1 MGLKSERKDFPLK
14 HCDYE
19 MAFQRS
25 MKNDVSRRAER
36 TLILVSLLTMF
47 FIIAELVGGYL
58 AHSLAIVSDAFHMIS
73 DLGSFLISIT
83 AIHLARKKPTARYSY
98 GFQRTEV
105 LGALTSILIIWVL
118 TGVLI
123 YMAVERILTNDLE
136 VEADT
141 MMITAGIGV
150 IFNIVMGACLHFGKT
165 GHSHFGMSHSHH
177 GHDHSHGHEH
187 KISNVETLSEKTIKS
202 VDEEAHHHSHHHHH
216 QENINL
222 RAAFVHV
229 LGDLVQSM
237 GVLVAAIIIK
247 FTGFTLADPICTFMF
262 GILVLLTTHGVF
274 KDTILVLMEAT
285 PHHVSMTKVDE
296 DLTSIDGV
304 YGVHSLRIWSLK
316 LDSTAI
322 SVHLDTQPGADVS
335 AIVRQA
341 QHKLQHEH
349 GIDFITVQAQCS
361 LSHASSEVQLLGMTV

>member
-1 MGLKSERKDFPLK
+1 
-14 HCDYE
+14 
-19 MAFQRS
+19 
-25 MKNDVSRRAER
+25 
-36 TLILVSLLTMF
+36 
-47 FIIAELVGGYL
+47 
-58 AHSLAIVSDAFHMIS
+58 MIS

-105 LGALTSILIIWVL
+105 LGALTSILIIWIL

-123 YMAVERILTNDLE
+123 YMAIERILTNDLE

-150 IFNIVMGACLHFGKT
+150 VFNMVMGVCLYFGKA

-177 GHDHSHGHEH
+177 HHGHSHGHGQ
-187 KISNVETLSEKTIKS
+187 KVSNVENLSEKTIKS
-202 VDEEAHHHSHHHHH
+202 IDEEAHQHHHSHHHHH

-237 GVLVAAIIIK
+237 GVLLAAVIIK
-247 FTGFTLADPICTFMF
+247 FTGFTLADPICTFLF
-262 GILVLLTTHGVF
+262 GVLVLLTTHGIF

-285 PHHVSMTKVDE
+285 PNHVSMNKVHE

-304 YGVHSLRIWSLK
+304 SSIHSLRIWSLK

-322 SVHLDTQPGADVS
+322 SVHLDIQPGADVS
-335 AIVRQA
+335 AVVRQA

-349 GIDFITVQAQCS
+349 GIDYITVQAQCS
-361 LSHASSEVQLLGMTV
+361 LSNASSEVQLLGV